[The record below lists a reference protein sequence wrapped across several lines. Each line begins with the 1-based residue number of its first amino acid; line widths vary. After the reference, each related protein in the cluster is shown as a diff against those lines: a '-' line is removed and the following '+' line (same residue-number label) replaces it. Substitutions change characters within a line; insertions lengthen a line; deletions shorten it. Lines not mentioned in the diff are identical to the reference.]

1 MATVYHSKT
10 RLKQIIKEE
19 VKKFLEGHDERYE
32 YLDTYD
38 SYENRQR
45 VKHEEGW
52 EPVGGIGTSTYRR
65 LKTMYRDADI
75 DPKSGMPVP
84 RSGGRP
90 YDHDEEIDPKSGMP
104 VRRKRERYPL
114 K

>member
-1 MATVYHSKT
+1 MKVSQA

-19 VKKFLEGHDERYE
+19 VEKFLEGHDERYE
-32 YLDTYD
+32 YLDTYT

-45 VKHEEGW
+45 VEDEEGW
-52 EPVGGIGTSTYRR
+52 ERVGGMGSSTYRR

-75 DPKSGMPVP
+75 DPMSGMSVP

-90 YDHDEEIDPKSGMP
+90 LNNESITSKIKEY
-104 VRRKRERYPL
+104 Y
-114 K
+114 

>member
-1 MATVYHSKT
+1 MKVSQAK
-10 RLKQIIKEE
+10 LKQIIKEE
-19 VKKFLEGHDERYE
+19 VEKFLEGHDERYE
-32 YLDTYD
+32 YLDTYT

-45 VKHEEGW
+45 VEDEEGW
-52 EPVGGIGTSTYRR
+52 ERVGGMGSSTYRR

-75 DPKSGMPVP
+75 DPMSGMSVP

-90 YDHDEEIDPKSGMP
+90 YDHDEETDPMSGMP
-104 VRRKRERYPL
+104 VYRKRERNPF